1 MHTPHLRPHTRR
13 LSYIGLALLIAACGS
28 SPERRPVSSPSQFA
42 SALTPLEQ
50 VEEAIRNQ
58 DDASAERQLA
68 QIDPSQLDEQD
79 QLRYRVLQAE
89 LALLRDQ
96 PTEALQLLPPPW
108 QTQNPQLAVWIE
120 QARARVLFRLDDP
133 VKAVGTLVEAERLLG
148 SAQTQEANREL
159 IWNGLAN
166 AHLDLGIYSR
176 LGEADPV
183 TAGWIEL
190 AMISRSVWLEA
201 GARAA
206 TISDWRQ
213 RYTGHPGQFWLAR
226 INEERRQAL
235 AEFRTVALL
244 LPLQGAIAS
253 AAESVR
259 DGFMAAWYGSGEQR
273 PDVRIYDS
281 GETTDSLQSAYQR
294 ALDDGAEFIIGPLR
308 KNDVSHLAAQEQPG
322 VPILALNYLDDHET
336 APFNLFQWGLAPE
349 DEARQAAE
357 RAITDHLRHA
367 VALVPNNNWGDRV
380 VDAFSRRLQELGGQV
395 LEIQRYENSTRDY
408 STEIKALMNLDDSAA
423 RHATMRA
430 MLGET
435 PKFEPRRRADVDMIF
450 VAARGQQARSI
461 RPQLKF
467 HRAGDL
473 PIYATALVYDGQPE
487 ASRELDGIRFCD
499 MPWMLENDG
508 HWAPV
513 RRQLEQQFADR
524 HRAFPRLFVLGYD
537 AYNLVRLIRSGQ
549 LQTGMYLPAASGN
562 LNLHQDGVISRSL
575 TCATLENGQPKV
587 LDLNLFPELDTEW
600 EDAPAAATEEVTE
613 YDWPRR

>member
-1 MHTPHLRPHTRR
+1 MQSSRPRSPTRR
-13 LSYIGLALLIAACGS
+13 LAGIGLALLIAACGS
-28 SPERRPVSSPSQFA
+28 SPERRSDFPPATA
-42 SALTPLEQ
+42 SAQLGPLEQ
-50 VEEAIRNQ
+50 VQAALRDQN
-58 DDASAERQLA
+58 DAEAERRLA
-68 QIDPSQLDEQD
+68 QIDPAQLDAED
-79 QLRYRVLQAE
+79 QLRFRVLKAE
-89 LALLRDQ
+89 LALLRDE
-96 PTEALQLLPPPW
+96 PTVALQLLPPPW
-108 QTQNPQLAVWIE
+108 QTPDPQLAVWIE

-133 VKAVGTLVEAERLLG
+133 VKAVGTLVAAERLLTDPQ
-148 SAQTQEANREL
+148 AQEANRQL
-159 IWNGLAN
+159 IWDGLSA

-176 LGEADPV
+176 LGETDPA
-183 TAGWIEL
+183 TSGWIEL
-190 AMISRSVWLEA
+190 AMITRSVWLEA

-206 TISDWRQ
+206 TIDDWRQ
-213 RYTGHPGQFWLAR
+213 RYTGHPGQMWLAR
-226 INEERRQAL
+226 INEERRLAL
-235 AEFRTVALL
+235 AEFRSVALL
-244 LPLQGAIAS
+244 LPMQGAIAS
-253 AAESVR
+253 AGESVR

-273 PDVRIYDS
+273 PAVRVYDT
-281 GETTDSLQSAYQR
+281 GETTDALQAAYQR

-308 KNDVSHLAAQEQPG
+308 KTDVSHLAAQEQPG

-395 LEIQRYENSTRDY
+395 LEVQRYENSTRDY

-430 MLGET
+430 MLGEA

-473 PIYATALVYDGQPE
+473 PIYATALIYDGQPE
-487 ASRELDGIRFCD
+487 PSRELDGIRFCD
-499 MPWMLENDG
+499 MPWMLESEG

-524 HRAFPRLFVLGYD
+524 SRAFPRLFVLGYD

-575 TCATLENGQPKV
+575 TCATLENGQPSV
-587 LDLNLFPELDTEW
+587 LDLDLFPELDHSATNNPEQ
-600 EDAPAAATEEVTE
+600 AADEAAE
-613 YDWPRR
+613 YAWPRS